1 MVCQAK
7 YQKTCYDICMD
18 KILGEN
24 IREIRTINKL
34 LQKEFGEKV
43 GVNQRTVSSWEMGQS
58 EPSVDMIR
66 KICKEFDV
74 TADELLGIDK

>member
-7 YQKTCYDICMD
+7 YQKIHYNVCMD

-24 IREIRTINKL
+24 IRQLRVINNL

-43 GVNQRTVSSWEMGQS
+43 GVNQRTVSSWEVGQS
-58 EPSVDMIR
+58 EPSVALIR

-74 TADELLGIDK
+74 TADELLGIEK